1 MIVTALWAGME
12 EEMTQ
17 FWKKTNWV
25 LYTILG
31 SALFALGFSLFLE
44 PNDINTGGISGL
56 AQALAHILGLKN
68 VGVLSVLLNLPLFL
82 IGGLRIGKRFFAG
95 SLLGMLASG
104 LLIDVFSLISIGQ
117 QDTLVSG
124 IYGGVLCGLGI
135 GMVFAAGTST
145 GGSDILVR
153 LLKLRYRNVP
163 IGMISTAFDAC
174 VVILTGIVFQDI
186 SRALFSGV
194 VVFITGRVMDVV
206 VYRFDY
212 SKVAII
218 VSDHAQEIA
227 EGICG
232 KLDRGATFLHGQG
245 SYSGQEKKVVLTVV
259 KKRQLAELKELVM
272 ELDEKAFVIVQEAH
286 QVLGDGFSRYSKDA
300 L

>member
-1 MIVTALWAGME
+1 MKRI
-12 EEMTQ
+12 
-17 FWKKTNWV
+17 WKKINWI
-25 LYTILG
+25 ILTAAG
-31 SALFALGFSLFLE
+31 SAIFALGFSLFLE

-56 AQALAHILGLKN
+56 AQTLAHLLGIQH
-68 VGVLSVLLNLPLFL
+68 VGVLSIALNVPLFL
-82 IGGLRIGKRFFAG
+82 VGGFRVGKRFFAG
-95 SLLGMLASG
+95 SLLGALVSG
-104 LLIDVFSLISIGQ
+104 SLIDVFSLLSIGP
-117 QDTLVSG
+117 QDILVSG

-135 GMVFAAGTST
+135 GIVFVAGTST
-145 GGSDILVR
+145 GGSDIVVR
-153 LLKLRYRNVP
+153 LLKQRYRNVP
-163 IGMISTAFDAC
+163 IGIISTAFDAC
-174 VVILTGIVFQDI
+174 VVILTGIVFRDI

-218 VSDHAQEIA
+218 ISDRAEEIA
-227 EGICG
+227 KDICN

-245 SYSGQEKKVVLTVV
+245 SYSRQEKQVVLTVV

-272 ELDEKAFVIVQEAH
+272 EQDEDAFVIVQEAH